1 MKTKKQPN
9 RTLLIERL
17 FCVLEQQIALLENDM
32 ANHGNKEVT
41 LLGTI
46 TRNLEKL
53 IDLDQK
59 ERERKPNKKR
69 SRELNELRQK
79 LSDRIEHL
87 KQV

>member
-1 MKTKKQPN
+1 
-9 RTLLIERL
+9 
-17 FCVLEQQIALLENDM
+17 VLEQQIVLLEKDM

-59 ERERKPNKKR
+59 ERERKPDKKR
-69 SRELNELRQK
+69 TRELNELRQK

-87 KQV
+87 KQN

>member
-1 MKTKKQPN
+1 MSNIKSPN
-9 RTLLIERL
+9 RTILIKRL
-17 FCVLEQQIALLENDM
+17 FCVLEQQIVLLEKDM

-59 ERERKPNKKR
+59 ERERKPDKKR
-69 SRELNELRQK
+69 TRELNELRQK

-87 KQV
+87 RRG